1 MQRLVGAEERGYF
14 NPRVTPAIIT
24 IAWVHLTQAGRKIG
38 DIGGVKVKISVG
50 QVWCALPLVKPHCL
64 P

>member
-1 MQRLVGAEERGYF
+1 MWKTLMQRLVGAEERGYF

-50 QVWCALPLVKPHCL
+50 QV
-64 P
+64 